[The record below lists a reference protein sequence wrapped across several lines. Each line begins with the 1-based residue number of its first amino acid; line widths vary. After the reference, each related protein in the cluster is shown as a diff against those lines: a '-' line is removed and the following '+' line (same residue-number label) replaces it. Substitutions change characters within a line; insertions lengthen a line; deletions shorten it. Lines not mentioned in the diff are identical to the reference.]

1 MEKFRNLYLALKFTI
16 SYFSTI
22 PVTFKENDNIN
33 NKTTLSFFI
42 YFLPITGLILSTA
55 VVIFYNIFESSLY
68 FALLGSVIYMLLYG
82 FIHTEAIADVV
93 DALYAKHSGVD
104 PYKVIKEPAIGAMG
118 LLYTASFLILKV
130 STLTYLLLN
139 ELFFEFI
146 VISMLSRSS
155 VIYLIHFYQFRS
167 TFINSIKK
175 YFETVYVISFLLLYI
190 LIGFILLGIDTIY
203 LTLATAFL
211 TIFTVKKLDKNLGF
225 INGDVLGFNIEV
237 TELLLMIFCIIIST
251 GF

>member
-1 MEKFRNLYLALKFTI
+1 M
-16 SYFSTI
+16 
-22 PVTFKENDNIN
+22 
-33 NKTTLSFFI
+33 
-42 YFLPITGLILSTA
+42 
-55 VVIFYNIFESSLY
+55 
-68 FALLGSVIYMLLYG
+68 
-82 FIHTEAIADVV
+82 
-93 DALYAKHSGVD
+93 DALYAKHSGID
-104 PYKVIKEPAIGAMG
+104 PYKVIKEPTIGAMG
-118 LLYTASFLILKV
+118 LLYTSSFLILKV

-146 VISMLSRSS
+146 IISMLSRSS

-175 YFETVYVISFLLLYI
+175 HFETVYVMSFLFLYI
-190 LIGFILLGIDTIY
+190 LLGFILLGIDTIY
-203 LTLATAFL
+203 LTLVTAFL

-237 TELLLMIFCIIIST
+237 TELLLMILSIIIST